1 MKTRAVMIAAL
12 LSLVTGAAILPMG
25 CGKDGRQHEDAKIAS
40 YHCPMHPAVVSDKP
54 GDCPICGM
62 RLVPIEAGPK
72 NSATAP
78 SSAMADK
85 KIMYRSTMT
94 PGEISNKPGK
104 DSMGMD
110 MAPFEVT
117 TGGEQT
123 PSGLAAVSITPAARE
138 RMGVTLGTVEKHKL
152 AREIRTSARIVPDE
166 TLLYHVTVKIDGYV
180 EKLFTATTGEFVK
193 EGEPLLTV
201 YSPMLVS
208 AQEEYL
214 NVVKDN
220 AELAAAA
227 KKRLQLWDITDAQ
240 IARLEK
246 SGKPD
251 RVLTLFAPASGWI
264 MERNISSGHRVMAG
278 EQLLVLGNLSN
289 VWADA
294 DIFQSDMP
302 YVKTGMPV
310 ELVISAV
317 PNKPFAGNVSFVSP
331 VLDAETRTVK
341 VRMQV
346 PNPDLLLKPEM
357 YAVARLSYNLG
368 EKLAIPESAVMQT
381 GERVYVFRDTGDG
394 RLVPT
399 EIKIGARS
407 DGWFEVLAGIDEGAR
422 VVTSANFL
430 VDSESSMKAALEAV
444 AGK

>member
-1 MKTRAVMIAAL
+1 MRFPIPVLVAAL
-12 LSLVTGAAILPMG
+12 GMAAGAVTLPAGCARKEHGAAV
-25 CGKDGRQHEDAKIAS
+25 Q
-40 YHCPMHPAVVSDKP
+40 YHCPMHPTVVSDKP

-62 RLVPIEAGPK
+62 KLVPVDEGKPAE
-72 NSATAP
+72 STAP
-78 SSAMADK
+78 NTK
-85 KIMYRSTMT
+85 RMYRSTMN
-94 PGEISNKPGK
+94 PNEVSDKPGK

-110 MAPFEVT
+110 MAPFDVT
-117 TGGEQT
+117 TGGEKT
-123 PSGLAAVSITPAARE
+123 PTGLATVSITPAARE
-138 RMGVTLGTVEKHKL
+138 RMGLTLGTVEKRKL

-166 TLLYHVTVKIDGYV
+166 RRLYHVTVKVDGYV

-208 AQEEYL
+208 AQQEYL

-227 KKRLQLWDITDAQ
+227 RKRLQLWDITDEQ
-240 IARLEK
+240 IDRLEK
-246 SGKPD
+246 SGKPE
-251 RVLTLFAPASGWI
+251 RVITLFAPASGWI
-264 MERNISSGHRVMAG
+264 MERNISAGHKVMAG
-278 EQLLVLGNLSN
+278 EQLLVLGNLSD

-310 ELVISAV
+310 KLTLSAA
-317 PNKPFAGNVSFVSP
+317 PDKEFTGRVSFVSP
-331 VLDAETRTVK
+331 VLDAGTRTVR

-357 YAVARLSYNLG
+357 YGVARLSYDLG
-368 EKLAIPESAVMQT
+368 ERVAAPATAVMQT
-381 GERVYVFRDTGDG
+381 GEHDYAFRDTGDG

-399 EIKIGARS
+399 EVKIGARS
-407 DGWFEVLAGIDEGAR
+407 DGWLEILVGLEAGDR

-430 VDSESSMKAALEAV
+430 IDSESSIKAAIEAV
-444 AGK
+444 TGK